1 MGEMDHEIVLLRRQF
16 VTHDVQRFTF
26 TRPERFVFE
35 PGQGVELAV
44 DTPEWRDERRPFTP
58 TSLPGDGV
66 VEFTIKRY
74 SDHHGVTEHLHGL
87 PSGAR
92 LRMSEPFGTI
102 RYRGPGVFLAGGAGM
117 TPFLS
122 ILRHLAGEGGEG
134 IGASALFFSN
144 KTRADVFCERELR
157 HALGERCVLLTT
169 REATPG
175 YLHRR
180 IDREL
185 LAERVRDFGQRFY
198 VCGPDPFVADLKR
211 ELAELGA
218 ASDTL
223 VFEE

>member
-1 MGEMDHEIVLLRRQF
+1 MDHEIVLLRREF

-26 TRPERFVFE
+26 TRPEDFSFE
-35 PGQGVELAV
+35 PGQGVELAI
-44 DTPEWRDERRPFTP
+44 DEPKWREERRPFTP
-58 TSLPGDGV
+58 TSSPGDGV

-74 SDHHGVTEHLHGL
+74 SDHHGVTERLHGL

-92 LRMSEPFGTI
+92 LGMSEPFGTI
-102 RYRGPGVFLAGGAGM
+102 RFRGPGVFLAGGAGM

-122 ILRHLAGEGGEG
+122 ILRRLAEEGGEG
-134 IGASALFFSN
+134 IGASTLFFSN
-144 KTRADVFCERELR
+144 KTRADVFCEHELR

-169 REATPG
+169 REAAPG

-180 IDREL
+180 MDRAL
-185 LAERVRDFGQRFY
+185 LAERVHDFAQRFY

-211 ELAELGA
+211 ELAALGA
-218 ASDTL
+218 APEAL